1 MPDQAIRLAGFRAAA
16 VIALMLLSGCAEFL
30 AAREQS
36 AQGWREARVVQID
49 TGASIARTS
58 DRDCRKAVV
67 PDEAAKTRYAVY
79 EYRGVSRSRW
89 YFIAP
94 VPIGGAFKVGDLV
107 RVNIESCSLASL
119 PR

>member
-1 MPDQAIRLAGFRAAA
+1 MPDQAFRPAGFGAAA

-30 AAREQS
+30 AAREQR
-36 AQGWREARVVQID
+36 AQGWREARIVQID

-89 YFIAP
+89 YLIAP
-94 VPIGGAFKVGDLV
+94 LPNGAELKVGDRV
-107 RVNIESCSLASL
+107 RVNIENCSLA
-119 PR
+119 PMPV

>member
-1 MPDQAIRLAGFRAAA
+1 MPGRAVPLTGFGAAA
-16 VIALMLLSGCAEFL
+16 VIALMLSGCAEFL

-36 AQGWREARVVQID
+36 AQGWREGRVVQID

-58 DRDCRKAVV
+58 DRDCRKAVP

-89 YFIAP
+89 YLIAP
-94 VPIGGAFKVGDLV
+94 LPNSGQVKVGDLV
-107 RVNIESCSLASL
+107 RVNIESCSLVPM

>member
-1 MPDQAIRLAGFRAAA
+1 MPDQAIRLTGFRAAA
-16 VIALMLLSGCAEFL
+16 VIALMFLSGCAEFL

-36 AQGWREARVVQID
+36 AQGWREARVVQVD

-58 DRDCRKAVV
+58 DRDCRKAVA

-89 YFIAP
+89 YLIAP
-94 VPIGGAFKVGDLV
+94 VPNGGEVKVGNLV
-107 RVNIESCSLASL
+107 RVNIESCSLAPM

>member
-1 MPDQAIRLAGFRAAA
+1 MSDQAIRRAGFLAAA

-36 AQGWREARVVQID
+36 AQGWREARVVEID

-58 DRDCRKAVV
+58 QRDCRKAVA

-79 EYRGVSRSRW
+79 QYRGVSRSSW
-89 YFIAP
+89 YLIAP
-94 VPIGGAFKVGDLV
+94 LPNGGAFKVGDLV
-107 RVNIESCSLASL
+107 RVNVENCLLAPV

>member
-1 MPDQAIRLAGFRAAA
+1 MSGRAFRPAGFRAAA
-16 VIALMLLSGCAEFL
+16 VLALMLLSGCAEFL

-36 AQGWREARVVQID
+36 AQGWREERVVQID

-58 DRDCRKAVV
+58 DRDCRKAVL
-67 PDEAAKTRYAVY
+67 PDEAEMTRFAVY

-89 YFIAP
+89 CLIAP
-94 VPIGGAFKVGDLV
+94 LPNSGEVKVGDLV
-107 RVNIESCSLASL
+107 RVNIESCSLAPM